1 MNAGLCSWGRFR
13 LGYGLSCLI
22 FIWLLIGVGS
32 AWATEEDAATPEPT
46 TETASTDPAEEQT
59 YTVRSGDTL
68 GEIAARFGVSTRDMQ
83 LHNDLTHPDRIRE
96 GQVLRVPPGP
106 DVPIRYVVMRGDT
119 LGFIARNHGVSMADI
134 MELSNLSNP
143 DQLRV
148 GQVLLIPGSARQ
160 RGATLPQSVRREL
173 DGIRVRT
180 GWTHIVLHHSGTPQG
195 NVRDM
200 DRFHRERRRMVNGL
214 GYHFVIG
221 NGNGMRDGEI
231 GIGPRWR
238 RQQDGGHL
246 ASAAQNRY
254 SIGICLVGNFETN
267 HPTARQ
273 LESLRALVRYL
284 QQRCGI
290 PRSQITTHTQINI
303 RPTAC
308 PGRNF
313 PTESFLRSL

>member
-1 MNAGLCSWGRFR
+1 MGLGRHNDELSRWRWPLR
-13 LGYGLSCLI
+13 LVLCFWFLGSCCI
-22 FIWLLIGVGS
+22 AS
-32 AWATEEDAATPEPT
+32 ATPTEEKTHTVQAG
-46 TETASTDPAEEQT
+46 ETLGGIAQQHG
-59 YTVRSGDTL
+59 VRS
-68 GEIAARFGVSTRDMQ
+68 RDLQ
-83 LHNDLTHPDRIRE
+83 IYNDLSDPNRIRE
-96 GQVLRVPPGP
+96 GQVLRIPPGP
-106 DVPIRYVVMRGDT
+106 DVPIRYVVMPGDT
-119 LGFIARNHGVSMADI
+119 LGFIARNHGVPEREI
-134 MELSNLSNP
+134 IELNTIANP
-143 DQLRV
+143 DRLRK

-160 RGATLPQSVRREL
+160 RGATLPRTVREEL
-173 DGIRVRT
+173 DRIRVRQ

-200 DRFHRERRRMVNGL
+200 DRYHREQRRMVNGL

-254 SIGICLVGNFETN
+254 SIGICLIGNFEVD

-273 LESLRALVRYL
+273 MESLRALVRYL
-284 QQRCGI
+284 QQRSNI
-290 PRSQITTHTQINI
+290 PRTQITTHTLINI

-313 PTESFLRSL
+313 PTEAFIQSL

>member
-1 MNAGLCSWGRFR
+1 MLRSRSHLQRRVGHWACCVAVCLWGLGVS
-13 LGYGLSCLI
+13 GLM
-22 FIWLLIGVGS
+22 
-32 AWATEEDAATPEPT
+32 AENTESVSPED
-46 TETASTDPAEEQT
+46 EQT
-59 YTVRSGDTL
+59 YTVQAGDTL
-68 GEIAARFGVSTRDMQ
+68 GEIARQFDVRARDLQ
-83 LHNDLTHPDRIRE
+83 LHNDLANPDRIRE
-96 GQVLRVPPGP
+96 GQVLRIPPGP
-106 DVPIRYVVMRGDT
+106 NVPIRYVVMPGDT
-119 LGFIARNHGVSMADI
+119 LGFIARNHGVPAREIIALNNLAD
-134 MELSNLSNP
+134 P
-143 DQLRV
+143 DRLRT
-148 GQVLLIPGSARQ
+148 GQVLLVPGSARQ
-160 RGATLPQSVRREL
+160 RGATLPRTVREEL
-173 DGIRVRT
+173 DRIRVRQ

-200 DRFHRERRRMVNGL
+200 DRYHRERRRMANGL

-254 SIGICLVGNFETN
+254 SIGICLIGNFERS

-273 LESLRALVRYL
+273 MESLRALVRYL
-284 QQRCGI
+284 QQRSGI
-290 PRSQITTHTQINI
+290 PRSQITTHTLINI

-313 PTESFLRSL
+313 PTEAFIQSL